1 MKKILSVL
9 LAALLLVSC
18 AVPAVANTY
27 VLAGDIDSDG
37 DVTTAD
43 ARIAL
48 RIAIGLDPLN
58 DVILWRADMNDDGR
72 VGTDDARMILRIAIR
87 LEPWKPLSLH
97 TRHVW
102 NDGTVTLAPGCETEG
117 EKIFVC
123 TVCGKSRT
131 EPIPSKGGHQWNIGQ
146 ITLTPGCITDG
157 EMIVVCA
164 ICSETRIVAIPSK
177 GGHQWNDG
185 EISITPS
192 CEKNGVKTFT
202 CIVCGETRT
211 ESIPSKGG
219 HQWNDGEITLAPGCE
234 TAGEKTFTCT
244 VCGDTRTEAVPAAG
258 HVWELV
264 EVISPATWLKNG
276 TGKFRCSVCG
286 SERNLSIPAVGKDRE
301 DDRADRLLA
310 FMKAH
315 GSTEGGVTV
324 YSFTVDDAVYK
335 LSYDEAAPENGFLYT
350 FDFAENVSYGEFG
363 SNTYYSSLSLTL
375 LPPFSAYE
383 GSYRFAV
390 DKLTYLDCT
399 FSIAD
404 PAGFRMQNVI
414 LGMEITVSKN
424 NVGLSESG
432 VRDEVGAGLQE
443 ILYSLEENL
452 KANEADFSVLTDL
465 GFAHLD
471 EWKPL

>member
-1 MKKILSVL
+1 MKKIFSVL

-18 AVPAVANTY
+18 AVPAAANTP

-58 DVILWRADMNDDGR
+58 DIILWRADMNDDGC
-72 VGTDDARMILRIAIR
+72 VGTDDARTILRIAIR

-131 EPIPSKGGHQWNIGQ
+131 EPIPSKGGHQW
-146 ITLTPGCITDG
+146 D
-157 EMIVVCA
+157 
-164 ICSETRIVAIPSK
+164 
-177 GGHQWNDG
+177 
-185 EISITPS
+185 
-192 CEKNGVKTFT
+192 
-202 CIVCGETRT
+202 
-211 ESIPSKGG
+211 
-219 HQWNDGEITLAPGCE
+219 DGEITVAPGCE
-234 TAGEKTFTCT
+234 TEGAKVLTCS
-244 VCGDTRTEAVPAAG
+244 VCGDQRGITLPAAG
-258 HVWELV
+258 HTWESAHQ
-264 EVISPATWLKNG
+264 VISPATWFGDGLELY
-276 TGKFRCSVCG
+276 RCAVCG
-286 SERNLSIPAVGKDRE
+286 RERQFPIPALGKVRE

-315 GSTEGGVTV
+315 GETDGSVTV
-324 YSFTVDDAVYK
+324 YKFTEMEGSFQ
-335 LSYDEAAPENGFLYT
+335 LSYDESAPENGFLFT
-350 FDFAENVSYGEFG
+350 FDFSQKMNYGEYG

-383 GSYRFAV
+383 GTYRFRI
-390 DKLTYLDCT
+390 DKSTYLDCS
-399 FSIAD
+399 FSISD
-404 PAGFRMQNVI
+404 PAKFRTQNSI
-414 LGMEITVSKN
+414 LGMEITVIKN
-424 NVGLSESG
+424 NSGLSESG
-432 VRDEVGAGLQE
+432 VRDEVGRGLQG

-452 KANEADFSVLTDL
+452 KKNEADFSVYTDL

-471 EWKPL
+471 EWKPA